1 MGLEDIM
8 MNDICDDDFKIVM
21 SDVFGVINP
30 YKEWIKWLSYYSD
43 DTKNKL
49 NEIINKPNEKLSYDE
64 MREYEKF
71 REELKAL
78 VLLNRYLDDNLTNS
92 QYKFL
97 LDFMCNESIEEYM
110 KSKLSKEEL
119 ESAKEKINKYSNVP
133 KAILNDK
140 IMNEKNEEVYDN
152 LSMEDAYVLHMI
164 SKINHQRNLEELD
177 DDIRIQNEKNNRI
190 IQKSNIYS
198 LKRNIKR

>member
-8 MNDICDDDFKIVM
+8 MNDICDDDLKIVL

-30 YKEWIKWLSYYSD
+30 YKEWIKWLSYYSE
-43 DTKNKL
+43 DTKNRL
-49 NEIINKPNEKLSYDE
+49 NEIINKPNESLSFDE
-64 MREYEKF
+64 MREYERF
-71 REELKAL
+71 REQLKAL

-133 KAILNDK
+133 KTILNDK

-177 DDIRIQNEKNNRI
+177 GDIRNQNERNNRI
-190 IQKSNIYS
+190 IQKSNIY
-198 LKRNIKR
+198 IV

>member
-1 MGLEDIM
+1 MGLADLIM
-8 MNDICDDDFKIVM
+8 GNLIDDDFKIVM

-30 YKEWIKWLSYYSD
+30 YKEWVKWLSYYSD

-78 VLLNRYLDDNLTNS
+78 VLLNRYLDDNITNS
-92 QYKFL
+92 DYKFL
-97 LDFMCNESIEEYM
+97 LDFMCNESIEDYM
-110 KSKLSKEEL
+110 KSKLTKEEL
-119 ESAKEKINKYSNVP
+119 ESAKKKINKYSNVP
-133 KAILNDK
+133 KTILNNK
-140 IMNEKNEEVYDN
+140 IMSETNEEVYDN

-177 DDIRIQNEKNNRI
+177 EDIRNQNERNNRI

>member
-8 MNDICDDDFKIVM
+8 MNEICDDDCKIVLA
-21 SDVFGVINP
+21 DVFGIINP
-30 YKEWIKWLSYYSD
+30 YKEWIKWLSYYSE
-43 DTKNKL
+43 DTKNRL
-49 NEIINKPNEKLSYDE
+49 NEIINKPNESLSFEE

-71 REELKAL
+71 REQLKAL
-78 VLLNRYLDDNLTNS
+78 VLLNRYLDDNLTNT

-97 LDFMCNESIEEYM
+97 LNFMCNESIEDYM

-119 ESAKEKINKYSNVP
+119 GSAKEKINKYSNVP

-177 DDIRIQNEKNNRI
+177 EDIRNQNERNNRI

>member
-8 MNDICDDDFKIVM
+8 MNDICDDDLKIVL

-30 YKEWIKWLSYYSD
+30 YKEWIKWLSYYSE
-43 DTKNKL
+43 DTKNRL
-49 NEIINKPNEKLSYDE
+49 NEIINKPNESLSFDE

-71 REELKAL
+71 REQLKAL

-97 LDFMCNESIEEYM
+97 LDFICNESIEEYM

-133 KAILNDK
+133 KVILNDK

-177 DDIRIQNEKNNRI
+177 DDIRIQNEKNNKI
-190 IQKSNIYS
+190 IKKSNIYS
-198 LKRNIKR
+198 LKRNLKR

>member
-8 MNDICDDDFKIVM
+8 MNDICDDDLKIVL

-30 YKEWIKWLSYYSD
+30 YKEWIKWLSYYSE
-43 DTKNKL
+43 DTKNRL
-49 NEIINKPNEKLSYDE
+49 NEIINKPNESLSFDE

-71 REELKAL
+71 REQLKAL

-97 LDFMCNESIEEYM
+97 LDFICNESIEEYM

-133 KAILNDK
+133 KVILNDK
-140 IMNEKNEEVYDN
+140 VMNEKNEEVYDN

>member
-8 MNDICDDDFKIVM
+8 MNDICDDDLKIVL

-30 YKEWIKWLSYYSD
+30 YKEWIKWLSYYSE
-43 DTKNKL
+43 DTKNRL
-49 NEIINKPNEKLSYDE
+49 NEIINKPNESLSFDE

-71 REELKAL
+71 REQLKAL

-97 LDFMCNESIEEYM
+97 LDFICNESIEEYM

-133 KAILNDK
+133 KVILNDK
-140 IMNEKNEEVYDN
+140 VMNEKNEEVYDN

-177 DDIRIQNEKNNRI
+177 DDIRIQNEKNNKI
-190 IQKSNIYS
+190 IKKSNIYS
-198 LKRNIKR
+198 LKRNLKR

>member
-8 MNDICDDDFKIVM
+8 MNDKCDDDLKIVL

-30 YKEWIKWLSYYSD
+30 YKEWIKWLSYYSE
-43 DTKNKL
+43 DTKNRL
-49 NEIINKPNEKLSYDE
+49 NEIINKPNESLSFDE
-64 MREYEKF
+64 MREYERF
-71 REELKAL
+71 REQLKAL

>member
-8 MNDICDDDFKIVM
+8 MNDICDDDLKIVL

-30 YKEWIKWLSYYSD
+30 YKEWIKWLSYYSE
-43 DTKNKL
+43 DTKNRL
-49 NEIINKPNEKLSYDE
+49 NEIINKPNESLSFDE

-71 REELKAL
+71 REQLKAL

-97 LDFMCNESIEEYM
+97 LDFICNESIEEYM

-133 KAILNDK
+133 KVILNDK
-140 IMNEKNEEVYDN
+140 VMNEKNEEVYDN

-177 DDIRIQNEKNNRI
+177 DDIRIQNEKNNKI
-190 IQKSNIYS
+190 IKKSNIYS

>member
-8 MNDICDDDFKIVM
+8 MNDICDDDLKIVL

-30 YKEWIKWLSYYSD
+30 YKEWIKWLSYYSE
-43 DTKNKL
+43 DTKNRL
-49 NEIINKPNEKLSYDE
+49 NEIINKPNESLSFDE

-71 REELKAL
+71 REQLKAL

-133 KAILNDK
+133 KVILNDK
-140 IMNEKNEEVYDN
+140 VMNEKNEEVYDN

-177 DDIRIQNEKNNRI
+177 DDIRIQNEKNNKI
-190 IQKSNIYS
+190 IKKSNIYS
-198 LKRNIKR
+198 LKRNLKR

>member
-8 MNDICDDDFKIVM
+8 MNEICDDDCKIVLA
-21 SDVFGVINP
+21 DVFGIINP
-30 YKEWIKWLSYYSD
+30 YKEWIKWLSYYSEN
-43 DTKNKL
+43 TKNRL
-49 NEIINKPNEKLSYDE
+49 NKIINKPNESLSFEE

-71 REELKAL
+71 REQLKAL
-78 VLLNRYLDDNLTNS
+78 VLLNRYLDDNLTNT

-97 LDFMCNESIEEYM
+97 LDFMCNESIEDYM

-119 ESAKEKINKYSNVP
+119 GSTKEKINKYSNVP
-133 KAILNDK
+133 KTILNNK
-140 IMNEKNEEVYDN
+140 IMSEKNEEVYDN

>member
-1 MGLEDIM
+1 MGLDEIM
-8 MNDICDDDFKIVM
+8 MNIIDDDFKIVM

-49 NEIINKPNEKLSYDE
+49 NEIINKPNENLSYNE

-78 VLLNRYLDDNLTNS
+78 VLLNRYLDDNITNS
-92 QYKFL
+92 DYKFL
-97 LDFMCNESIEEYM
+97 LDFMCKESIEDYM
-110 KSKLSKEEL
+110 KSKLTKEEL
-119 ESAKEKINKYSNVP
+119 ESANEKINKYSNVP
-133 KAILNDK
+133 KTILNNK
-140 IMNEKNEEVYDN
+140 IMSEKNEEVYDN

>member
-8 MNDICDDDFKIVM
+8 MNDICDDDLKIVL

-30 YKEWIKWLSYYSD
+30 YKEWIKWLSYYSE
-43 DTKNKL
+43 DTKNRL
-49 NEIINKPNEKLSYDE
+49 NEIINKPNESLSFDE

-71 REELKAL
+71 REQLKAL

-97 LDFMCNESIEEYM
+97 LDFICNESIEEYM

-133 KAILNDK
+133 KVILNDK
-140 IMNEKNEEVYDN
+140 VMNEKNEEVYDN

-198 LKRNIKR
+198 LKRNLKR

>member
-140 IMNEKNEEVYDN
+140 IINEKNEEVYDN

>member
-8 MNDICDDDFKIVM
+8 MNEICDDDCKIVLA
-21 SDVFGVINP
+21 DVFGIINP
-30 YKEWIKWLSYYSD
+30 YKEWIKWLSYYSE
-43 DTKNKL
+43 DTKNRL
-49 NEIINKPNEKLSYDE
+49 NEIINKPNESLSFEE

-71 REELKAL
+71 REQLKAL
-78 VLLNRYLDDNLTNS
+78 VLLNRYLDDNLTNT

-97 LDFMCNESIEEYM
+97 LNFMCNESIEDYM

-119 ESAKEKINKYSNVP
+119 GSAKEKINKYSNVP

-177 DDIRIQNEKNNRI
+177 EDIRNQNERNNRI

-198 LKRNIKR
+198 LKRNIMR

>member
-1 MGLEDIM
+1 MGLADLIM
-8 MNDICDDDFKIVM
+8 GNLIDDDFKIVM

-30 YKEWIKWLSYYSD
+30 YKEWVKWLSYYSD

-78 VLLNRYLDDNLTNS
+78 VLLNRYLDDNITNS
-92 QYKFL
+92 DYKFL
-97 LDFMCNESIEEYM
+97 LDFMCNESIEDYM
-110 KSKLSKEEL
+110 KSKLTKEEL
-119 ESAKEKINKYSNVP
+119 ESAKKKINKYSNVP
-133 KAILNDK
+133 KTILNNK
-140 IMNEKNEEVYDN
+140 IMSETNEEVYDN

-164 SKINHQRNLEELD
+164 SKINHQRNLEEID
-177 DDIRIQNEKNNRI
+177 EDIRNQNERNNRI

>member
-8 MNDICDDDFKIVM
+8 MNDICDDDLKIVL

-30 YKEWIKWLSYYSD
+30 YKEWIKWLSYYSE
-43 DTKNKL
+43 DTKNRL
-49 NEIINKPNEKLSYDE
+49 NEIINKPNESLSFDE

-71 REELKAL
+71 REQLKAL

-133 KAILNDK
+133 KVILNDK
-140 IMNEKNEEVYDN
+140 VMNEKNEEVYDN

-198 LKRNIKR
+198 LKRNLKR